1 MSASAPGDES
11 AAEDSGGH
19 VPPSAEPGAASTGEP
34 AGRLAAL
41 SVCTPVA
48 GRVLAMVEVP
58 DPVFSAAM
66 VGPGLAVDPM
76 RAPGTAVSPI
86 AGSIAKLHPH
96 AFVVVA
102 GDGRGVLVHLGID
115 TVQLKGAGFEL
126 LAQEGDAVEPGTA
139 VVRWNPAD
147 VEAGGRSPVCPVVAL
162 DAGADAV
169 SDPEPVGRWL
179 TAGERL
185 FTWA

>member
-1 MSASAPGDES
+1 MPASAGDEA
-11 AAEDSGGH
+11 AAESSGGN
-19 VPPSAEPGAASTGEP
+19 ASNGEP
-34 AGRLAAL
+34 AIRLTPL

-58 DPVFSAAM
+58 DPTFSAAI

-76 RAPGTAVSPI
+76 RVSGTAVAPI
-86 AGSIAKLHPH
+86 AGSIVRLHPH
-96 AFVVVA
+96 AFVVVSA
-102 GDGRGVLVHLGID
+102 DGRGLLVHLGID
-115 TVQLKGAGFEL
+115 TVQLKGAGFDL
-126 LAQEGDAVEPGTA
+126 LVQEGDLVEPGTP
-139 VVRWNPAD
+139 VVRWNPAEI
-147 VEAGGRSPVCPVVAL
+147 EAGGRSPVCPVVAL

>member
-1 MSASAPGDES
+1 MSGSAPGDET
-11 AAEDSGGH
+11 AAQDGGGH
-19 VPPSAEPGAASTGEP
+19 VPPPTEPGAASTGEP
-34 AGRLAAL
+34 LGRLAAL

-58 DPVFSAAM
+58 DPVFSAAI

-86 AGSIAKLHPH
+86 AGSIVTLHPH

-126 LAQEGDAVEPGTA
+126 LAQEGDAVAPGAA
-139 VVRWNPAD
+139 VLRWNPAD

-162 DAGADAV
+162 DAGSDAV
-169 SDPEPVGRWL
+169 LDPEPVGRWL